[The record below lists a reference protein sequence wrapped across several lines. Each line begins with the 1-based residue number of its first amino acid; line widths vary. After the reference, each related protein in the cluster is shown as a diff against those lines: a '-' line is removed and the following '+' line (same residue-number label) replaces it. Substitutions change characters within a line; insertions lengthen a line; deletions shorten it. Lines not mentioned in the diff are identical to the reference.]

1 MASQALRSQFF
12 FAPLFIYFWKV
23 FTNIDFVNASYLRNV
38 KDKTGTMEN
47 EKHKGWNEYNKN
59 IFCSIEADDDSVDIL
74 DGDTNSLRANVTE

>member
-1 MASQALRSQFF
+1 
-12 FAPLFIYFWKV
+12 
-23 FTNIDFVNASYLRNV
+23 
-38 KDKTGTMEN
+38 MEN